1 MTRED
6 VFTAIAEVVSD
17 RTDTAREEVKEE
29 STFRDLGV
37 DSLDTVEMIMDF
49 ENAFDIKIPDEEAEK
64 ITTVGE
70 AIEHIEKAVAAK

>member
-17 RTDTAREEVKEE
+17 RTDTAGEDVKEE

-37 DSLDTVEMIMDF
+37 DSLDTVEILMELEDKLGTEIELDR
-49 ENAFDIKIPDEEAEK
+49 KIS
-64 ITTVGE
+64 TVGDLVSFIVDKE
-70 AIEHIEKAVAAK
+70 N

>member
-37 DSLDTVEMIMDF
+37 DSLDTVEILMELEDKLGISIELDK
-49 ENAFDIKIPDEEAEK
+49 KIE
-64 ITTVGE
+64 TVGDLVSFIQNKE
-70 AIEHIEKAVAAK
+70 N

>member
-17 RTDTAREEVKEE
+17 RTDTAKEDVKEE

-37 DSLDTVEMIMDF
+37 DSLDTVEILMELEDKLGTEIELDR
-49 ENAFDIKIPDEEAEK
+49 KIS
-64 ITTVGE
+64 TVGDLVSFIIDKE
-70 AIEHIEKAVAAK
+70 N

>member
-17 RTDTAREEVKEE
+17 RTDPAKEDVKEE

-37 DSLDTVEMIMDF
+37 DSLDTVEILMELEDKLGTEIELDR
-49 ENAFDIKIPDEEAEK
+49 KIS
-64 ITTVGE
+64 TVGDLVSFIVDKE
-70 AIEHIEKAVAAK
+70 N

>member
-17 RTDTAREEVKEE
+17 RTDTAKEDVKEE

-37 DSLDTVEMIMDF
+37 DSLDTVEILMELEDKLGTR
-49 ENAFDIKIPDEEAEK
+49 KIS
-64 ITTVGE
+64 TVGDLVSFIVDKE
-70 AIEHIEKAVAAK
+70 N

>member
-17 RTDTAREEVKEE
+17 RTDTAREDVKEE

-37 DSLDTVEMIMDF
+37 DSLDTVEILMELEDKLGTEIELDR
-49 ENAFDIKIPDEEAEK
+49 KIS
-64 ITTVGE
+64 TVGDLVSF
-70 AIEHIEKAVAAK
+70 IVEKEN

>member
-17 RTDTAREEVKEE
+17 RTDTAREDVKEE

-37 DSLDTVEMIMDF
+37 DSLDTVEILMELEDKLGTEIELDR
-49 ENAFDIKIPDEEAEK
+49 KIS
-64 ITTVGE
+64 TVGDLVSFIVDKE
-70 AIEHIEKAVAAK
+70 N

>member
-17 RTDTAREEVKEE
+17 RTDTDRENVQEE

-37 DSLDTVEMIMDF
+37 DSLDTVEILMELEDKLGTEIELDR
-49 ENAFDIKIPDEEAEK
+49 KIS
-64 ITTVGE
+64 TVGDLVSFIVDKE
-70 AIEHIEKAVAAK
+70 N

>member
-17 RTDTAREEVKEE
+17 RTDTAREDVKEE

-37 DSLDTVEMIMDF
+37 DSLDTVEILMELEDKLGTEIELDR
-49 ENAFDIKIPDEEAEK
+49 KIS
-64 ITTVGE
+64 TVGDLVSFIVNKE
-70 AIEHIEKAVAAK
+70 N

>member
-17 RTDTAREEVKEE
+17 RTDTAREDVKEE

-37 DSLDTVEMIMDF
+37 DSLDTVEILMELEDKLGTEIELDR
-49 ENAFDIKIPDEEAEK
+49 KIS
-64 ITTVGE
+64 TVGDLVSFIIDKE
-70 AIEHIEKAVAAK
+70 N

>member
-17 RTDTAREEVKEE
+17 RTDTAREDVQEE

-37 DSLDTVEMIMDF
+37 DSLDTVEILMELEDKLGTEIELDR
-49 ENAFDIKIPDEEAEK
+49 KIS
-64 ITTVGE
+64 TVGDL
-70 AIEHIEKAVAAK
+70 VAFIVDKEN

>member
-17 RTDTAREEVKEE
+17 RTDTAKEDVKEE

-37 DSLDTVEMIMDF
+37 DSLDTVEILMELEDKLGTEIELDR
-49 ENAFDIKIPDEEAEK
+49 KIS
-64 ITTVGE
+64 TVGDLVSFIADKE
-70 AIEHIEKAVAAK
+70 N

>member
-17 RTDTAREEVKEE
+17 RTDTAKEDVKEE

-37 DSLDTVEMIMDF
+37 DSLDTVEILMELEDKLGTEIELDR
-49 ENAFDIKIPDEEAEK
+49 KIS
-64 ITTVGE
+64 TVGDLVSFIVE
-70 AIEHIEKAVAAK
+70 MEN